1 MFMQTIA
8 PSPTA
13 SPPQAPTPTTPS
25 VPDSRAGEYVPV
37 QGGGETRSGE
47 TLLVQAYIV
56 LWVILMAWL
65 FFLWRKQARLH
76 TRLDEL
82 EKVLDRAAAGASAG
96 GAAARSSEKG
106 PR

>member
-8 PSPTA
+8 ATTTPATPA
-13 SPPQAPTPTTPS
+13 QAPTPS
-25 VPDSRAGEYVPV
+25 VADSRAGEYVPV

-56 LWVILMAWL
+56 LWLILMAWL

-82 EKVLDRAAAGASAG
+82 EKVIDRAASQT
-96 GAAARSSEKG
+96 SEKG